1 MAINPFVL
9 PQGVAGLQYGLNPQ
23 RQQAPQQQPQQ
34 RPQMDPRVRNAG
46 LVEALSSPVSVESGG
61 IPEAIAEALA
71 VGLRGRAARRE
82 RQTELDTETR
92 TQKIED
98 DDRAMERRVQEAQ
111 IARALAGA
119 EGEQPDPALEA
130 AISRLPQ
137 DQQDLAR
144 MNPQAFV
151 GGIMRH
157 RYPAPQRGGIGEE
170 ESDADGWSYSN

>member
-111 IARALAGA
+111 IARALAASQGDQPERWSDPFQLDGA
-119 EGEQPDPALEA
+119 HVQREESTNQYRSIVPRPAQPRANQQQSPAL
-130 AISRLPQ
+130 PPNFQ
-137 DQQDLAR
+137 WD
-144 MNPQAFV
+144 P
-151 GGIMRH
+151 G
-157 RYPAPQRGGIGEE
+157 
-170 ESDADGWSYSN
+170 